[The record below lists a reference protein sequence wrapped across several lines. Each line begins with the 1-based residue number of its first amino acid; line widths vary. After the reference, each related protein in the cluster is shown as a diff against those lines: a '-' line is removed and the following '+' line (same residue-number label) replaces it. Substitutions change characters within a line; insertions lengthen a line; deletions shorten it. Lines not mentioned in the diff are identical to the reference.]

1 MNKTALENE
10 RVKVLEVTFQPG
22 EKAPLHHHPDHVVYV
37 RRGGKM
43 KITIEGKADVIDF
56 ETGKT
61 LFLNEQSHEVENVS
75 QTTVE
80 LLVVELKK

>member
-1 MNKTALENE
+1 
-10 RVKVLEVTFQPG
+10 
-22 EKAPLHHHPDHVVYV
+22 
-37 RRGGKM
+37 M

-56 ETGKT
+56 ETGKA
-61 LFLNEQSHEVENVS
+61 LFLNEQSHEVENLA